1 MLILIHIHTM
11 SIYLNIVHICSCL
24 YVSYR
29 RYLGLPT
36 PEDNLAGYQ
45 RSDVTA
51 KVRNSDPLVR
61 GDTWTFFRRES
72 CRTRSTWWCTGRPTT
87 TCTTSSPWCSPG
99 RWRRL
104 TFSSGNRPMME
115 IEATLTSFRQ
125 LSYPDEAHGLV
136 GLRPHF
142 YHALTD
148 FLLNDCFGRNE
159 VAFINQILKNML
171 QLCVDKYSS
180 IVKFPTSCHQ
190 ANNAFFVEGGDWLV
204 VILSAQANGRLRVRE
219 WDPSRRRRLSEN
231 STYPITFTPS
241 EQSFERVLLEGLR
254 MYLLDLKHWHCIT
267 HWSSEEDE
275 NNLGEVFWH

>member
-1 MLILIHIHTM
+1 M
-11 SIYLNIVHICSCL
+11 SIYFNIVHICSCL

-104 TFSSGNRPMME
+104 TFSSGTWPMME

-159 VAFINQILKNML
+159 VACINQILTNML
-171 QLCVDKYSS
+171 HPK
-180 IVKFPTSCHQ
+180 I
-190 ANNAFFVEGGDWLV
+190 
-204 VILSAQANGRLRVRE
+204 
-219 WDPSRRRRLSEN
+219 
-231 STYPITFTPS
+231 
-241 EQSFERVLLEGLR
+241 
-254 MYLLDLKHWHCIT
+254 
-267 HWSSEEDE
+267 
-275 NNLGEVFWH
+275 